1 LTFVDDLEPAMPRAP
16 ASMGEV
22 TVSAALSPAPSAR
35 LLTSRTGGRIRR
47 GLSHTIPRQIQKM
60 NPAGLPAL
68 RASCCYLSEGPKQK
82 IMEDLH
88 AYGVLFF
95 RDEKSFQD
103 LC

>member
-1 LTFVDDLEPAMPRAP
+1 
-16 ASMGEV
+16 
-22 TVSAALSPAPSAR
+22 
-35 LLTSRTGGRIRR
+35 
-47 GLSHTIPRQIQKM
+47 M